1 MRLMIMAA
9 LAVSVLVG
17 SATAQTAA
25 SPQSGADL
33 FGDRCS
39 FCHLDGP
46 GGQGPSLTGVVGRKA
61 GSVADFGYSPA
72 LKASGLVWTPENLDK
87 FLTDPGAMVPGA
99 AMPIHV
105 PDAATRQAIIGY
117 LATKK

>member
-1 MRLMIMAA
+1 MKLRMMAA
-9 LAVSVLVG
+9 LAVSVLATKAMAQA
-17 SATAQTAA
+17 SAT
-25 SPQSGADL
+25 PPSGADL

-61 GSVADFGYSPA
+61 GTVAGFDYSPA
-72 LKASGLVWTPENLDK
+72 LKASGLIWTPENLDK
-87 FLTDPGAMVPGA
+87 FISDPGAMVPGT

>member
-1 MRLMIMAA
+1 MRRVILAA
-9 LAVSVLVG
+9 LAVSVLTVHANAQ
-17 SATAQTAA
+17 SAG

-61 GSVADFGYSPA
+61 GSAADFGYSPA
-72 LKASGLVWTPENLDK
+72 LKAWGLVWTPENLDK
-87 FLTDPGAMVPGA
+87 FLTDPGAMVPGT